1 MSRNPAS
8 SSFQFSSTPVP
19 SFVRIRRMDG
29 SPLSDLSPWAVGDA
43 LSSAIGRCPRARP
56 LRGGDLLVACEASE
70 KRVLLGLRR
79 IAGAEV
85 KVWAPPHLNQS
96 QGSIY
101 APSLQHLSLSELEE
115 GFSRVGVTAV
125 YRPPRSPKVLILTF
139 STAEPPPYILA
150 AYLSFPVRAVPPK
163 PLRCRRCQRYGHRQQ
178 HCRSDSPTCS
188 NCAEAGH
195 ESSQCPAEDPLCA
208 GCGGAH
214 TANDPS
220 CPRWISETQVT
231 LLIRRGWNPRDARAY
246 VDSHPSSNPVPPPST
261 SVRPSHPPPLT
272 EAEYPHLPKSHSSSG
287 RSPAPPP
294 SHYRPTPPPRPA
306 SVQSGAARSAQRL
319 EVAAQT
325 PPGVS
330 DRDPRR
336 RPANPPPS
344 EEPTPRPGAS
354 VGTEPEPV
362 PKNRPPPPPRSSDES
377 NDSSQS
383 ASTSNSTSPTSP
395 PKTRRTRLQSAPSDF
410 HFTLRHKQ

>member
-231 LLIRRGWNPRDARAY
+231 LLIRRGWDPRDARA
-246 VDSHPSSNPVPPPST
+246 
-261 SVRPSHPPPLT
+261 
-272 EAEYPHLPKSHSSSG
+272 
-287 RSPAPPP
+287 
-294 SHYRPTPPPRPA
+294 
-306 SVQSGAARSAQRL
+306 VQSGAARSAQRL